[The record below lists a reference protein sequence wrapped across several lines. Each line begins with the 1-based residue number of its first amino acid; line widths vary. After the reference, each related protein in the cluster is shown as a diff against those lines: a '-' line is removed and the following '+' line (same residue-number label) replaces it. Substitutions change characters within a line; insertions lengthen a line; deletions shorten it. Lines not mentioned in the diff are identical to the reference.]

1 MVEEGRVVN
10 RPRPSPLG
18 IFSPSPVQVLTWLF
32 CAFMAG
38 IALMAVVVGLA
49 L

>member
-1 MVEEGRVVN
+1 MVNG
-10 RPRPSPLG
+10 PKPSPPG

-32 CAFMAG
+32 CALMAG
-38 IALMAVVVGLA
+38 AAMAVVVVGLA